1 MRCKSTQALQ
11 ESLGSIAQ
19 GLITGTA
26 TQSRWRTNPIEEQTM
41 KIVVIGGT
49 GLIGSK
55 LVYRLRE
62 MGHEAI
68 AASPNTGVDTIT
80 GEGLRDVLTGAQSVV
95 DVSNSPSFE
104 EKAVMEFFTASTRNL
119 LAAEKELG
127 VGHHVALCIVGTDRL
142 LESPYFRAKMAQE
155 NLIKE
160 SDVPFTILRST
171 QFFEFISRI
180 ATASADGKTVRATSA
195 YIQPVV
201 SDDVVSALAEIAG
214 GTPANGTVEIAGPEL
229 FHMDALVRRL
239 MRATGDTRQ
248 VITDANERYFGALLQ
263 ERTLTSDA
271 PDIVGTT
278 HFADWVAYAVGHA
291 QMPMARPTATVPSAR

>member
-1 MRCKSTQALQ
+1 MQPRSFNT
-11 ESLGSIAQ
+11 S
-19 GLITGTA
+19 
-26 TQSRWRTNPIEEQTM
+26 SRRQTM

-55 LVYRLRE
+55 LVSKLRE
-62 MGHEAI
+62 MGHETV

-80 GEGLRDVLTGAQSVV
+80 GAGLREALTGARVVV

-104 EKAVMEFFTASTRNL
+104 EKAVMEFFTTSTRNL
-119 LAAEKELG
+119 IAAEKEAG

-142 LESPYFRAKMAQE
+142 LESPYFRAKLAQE

-160 SDVPFTILRST
+160 SEIPYTILRST
-171 QFFEFISRI
+171 QFFEFVARI
-180 ATASADGKTVRATSA
+180 ATASSDGKSVRATSA

-201 SDDVVSALAEIAG
+201 SDDVVSALAEIATG
-214 GTPANGTVEIAGPEL
+214 EPANGTVEIAGPER
-229 FHMDALVRRL
+229 FHIDALIRQL
-239 MRATGDTRQ
+239 MKATGDARK

-263 ERTLTSDA
+263 ELALTSDS

-278 HFADWVAYAVGHA
+278 HFADWVAYSAGHA
-291 QMPMARPTATVPSAR
+291 QMPMARPTAPAAAQPAR

>member
-1 MRCKSTQALQ
+1 
-11 ESLGSIAQ
+11 
-19 GLITGTA
+19 
-26 TQSRWRTNPIEEQTM
+26 M

-49 GLIGSK
+49 GLIASK
-55 LVYRLRE
+55 LVNKLRE
-62 MGHEAI
+62 TGHDTV

-80 GEGLRDVLTGAQSVV
+80 GEGLREALAGAQVVV

-104 EKAVMEFFTASTRNL
+104 EKAVMEFFTTSTRNL
-119 LAAEKELG
+119 LAAEKDLD

-160 SDVPFTILRST
+160 SGVPYTILRST
-171 QFFEFISRI
+171 QFFEFVSRI
-180 ATASADGKTVRATSA
+180 GVASTDGKSVRATSA

-201 SDDVVSALAEIAG
+201 SDDVVSALAEIASG
-214 GTPANGTVEIAGPEL
+214 APANATVEIAGPEL
-229 FHMDALVRRL
+229 FHIDSLIRRL
-239 MRATGDTRQ
+239 MSATGDARQ

-263 ERTLTSDA
+263 ERTLTSDS
-271 PDIVGTT
+271 PNIVGTT

-291 QMPMARPTATVPSAR
+291 QMPMSRPTAAVQSAR